1 MIKIFLSALFVFA
14 FNSITL
20 AEDDTV
26 QIKLVIQNGKF
37 EPSELKAPANKRIE
51 LMVENKGPGAE
62 EFESKELKREKVIP
76 EGQTV
81 KITLGTLKKGKY
93 KFFGDY
99 HSETAQG
106 KLVVE

>member
-1 MIKIFLSALFVFA
+1 MLKIIFTLMFA
-14 FNSITL
+14 FSTSSF
-20 AEDDTV
+20 AVAADDTV
-26 QIKLVIQNGKF
+26 QVKLVIHNGKF
-37 EPSELKAPANKRIE
+37 EPSELKVPANKRIE

-81 KITLGTLKKGKY
+81 KITLGNLRKGTY

-99 HSETAQG
+99 HAETAQG
-106 KLVVE
+106 KITAE